1 MRCHICNSGLEVG
14 KCIVCDK
21 WVCFKKH
28 ADTLL
33 FDLKVSSDC
42 RYNIE
47 SDNLSFKFYCCIE
60 GHSGKEIQK
69 ALQKKFRKIP
79 NSLKYKK
86 IEKKKDL
93 KLL

>member
-1 MRCHICNSGLEVG
+1 MRCYICNSGLEVG

-21 WVCFKKH
+21 WVCFEKH
-28 ADTLL
+28 SDTLF
-33 FDLKVSSDC
+33 FDLIVSSDC

-47 SDNLSFKFYCCIE
+47 SDNLSFKYNCCIDS
-60 GHSGKEIQK
+60 HSGEEIQK

-86 IEKKKDL
+86 IEKKEDL